1 MKQVIAE
8 IHGEKVLLIKFAVY
22 LVSVVIKDI
31 NPTRRNNPVAKI
43 DRKCEI
49 SIIIINV

>member
-1 MKQVIAE
+1 MGKSFAIN
-8 IHGEKVLLIKFAVY
+8 FAVY

-43 DRKCEI
+43 ERKCEI
-49 SIIIINV
+49 SIIIIDV